1 MMDENV
7 NAEEEHRK
15 LSIVTIVEHYQF
27 LNDLLKDQKCQ
38 HRKFQS
44 ADDLR
49 KTLQDLWI
57 GSNKD
62 NVGNTSVSMAF
73 PKQMD
78 VDEFFDILHLLL
90 SNRCTAP

>member
-44 ADDLR
+44 ADDLK

-57 GSNKD
+57 AGSN
-62 NVGNTSVSMAF
+62 GNGSNTNENKAF

-78 VDEFFDILHLLL
+78 IDDFFDILHLLL
-90 SNRCTAP
+90 NNR